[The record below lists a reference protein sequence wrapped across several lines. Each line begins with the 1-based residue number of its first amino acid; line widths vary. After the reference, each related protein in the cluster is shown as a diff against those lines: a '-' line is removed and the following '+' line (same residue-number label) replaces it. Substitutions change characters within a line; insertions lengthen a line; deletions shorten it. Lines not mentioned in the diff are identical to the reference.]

1 MSDLIVMVQA
11 FAELRY
17 GVVAHTLENSVK
29 YGHNLGHTPY
39 YPLQSHSQ
47 ILVLL
52 YRIRRLSRRRW
63 SDTCTRDLTFKL
75 ASHGETDAFPQF

>member
-1 MSDLIVMVQA
+1 MSDPIAMVQA

-39 YPLQSHSQ
+39 YYVWNVRPGDFC
-47 ILVLL
+47 V
-52 YRIRRLSRRRW
+52 
-63 SDTCTRDLTFKL
+63 
-75 ASHGETDAFPQF
+75 TDARGVSFLVSLGSTSKAVVRVLV